1 MGSHSWLSP
10 TSGAAHEGLAVPWP
24 GISECPGGCPGLAG
38 KDFSCCGLRA
48 IFTVLSVS
56 VISGARIGQGG
67 EWGCQALVI
76 VPGVGAEGQEAGP
89 ARSWVVV

>member
-10 TSGAAHEGLAVPWP
+10 NFGTALGGLAVPWP
-24 GISECPGGCPGLAG
+24 GISESPGGRPGLAE
-38 KDFSCCGLRA
+38 KDFGCCGLGA

-56 VISGARIGQGG
+56 LISGARIGRGG

-76 VPGVGAEGQEAGP
+76 VPGVGAEGWEAGP
-89 ARSWVVV
+89 ARS